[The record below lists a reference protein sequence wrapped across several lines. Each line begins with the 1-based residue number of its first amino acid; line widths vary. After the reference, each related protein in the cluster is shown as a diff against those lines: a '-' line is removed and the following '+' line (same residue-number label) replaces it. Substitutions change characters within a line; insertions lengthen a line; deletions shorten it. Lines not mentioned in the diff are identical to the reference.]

1 MTTAIRA
8 TYDETA
14 TMREAR
20 AAYFSANGFGD
31 SGGYDDAWV
40 DFKLG
45 PIPFPFPNTKARID
59 AVKFHDLHH
68 IATGYRTDIV
78 GELEISGWEIGA
90 GCKNMPAA
98 WFLNLGGMGLGAF
111 VAPKRVFAAF
121 VRGRRSDTLYGN
133 TFDPLLDET
142 VGAIRERFVK
152 HDAPK
157 ATAGDALAFAL
168 ATITGITVGL
178 FSFALFLPLTPIGL
192 VTTWLKKRSERDADE
207 RTKSKG
213 AAARAS

>member
-1 MTTAIRA
+1 MTTG
-8 TYDETA
+8 TDVTGEA

-20 AAYFSANGFGD
+20 AAYFAANGFGET
-31 SGGYDDAWV
+31 GGYDDAWV

-45 PIPFPFPNTKARID
+45 PIPFPFPNTKARIE

-90 GCKNMPAA
+90 GCKHMPAA

-111 VAPKRVFAAF
+111 VAPVRVFRAF
-121 VRGRRSDTLYGN
+121 VRGRRSESLYGER
-133 TFDPLLDET
+133 FEPLLEER
-142 VGAIRERFVK
+142 VASVRARFVGEEA
-152 HDAPK
+152 AP
-157 ATAGDALAFAL
+157 ASAADVLAFAL
-168 ATITGITVGL
+168 ATVTGIALGL

-192 VTTWLKKRSERDADE
+192 VTNYLRKRDASE
-207 RTKSKG
+207 K
-213 AAARAS
+213 AAPKASTPAS

>member
-1 MTTAIRA
+1 MMTTAANATRA

-20 AAYFSANGFGD
+20 AAYFSANGFGE

-68 IATGYRTDIV
+68 IATGYRTDIT

-98 WFLNLGGMGLGAF
+98 WLLNLGGMGLGAF

-133 TFDPLLDET
+133 AFDPLLDET
-142 VGAIRERFVK
+142 VGAVRSRFVQ

-168 ATITGITVGL
+168 ATVTGITVGL
-178 FSFALFLPLTPIGL
+178 LVFGLALPLAPFGL
-192 VTTWLKKRSERDADE
+192 VTTWLKKRSE
-207 RTKSKG
+207 K
-213 AAARAS
+213 AAAAHAAG